1 MFNNIKYMKNLK
13 YLEIDFKYIKQNN
26 YSDKVLCDFF
36 DINMIIDLS
45 IETLYIYNCNPK
57 NNNIS
62 NIYKLKLLKDLQLS
76 FTTDRNTNIN
86 TLYKDIYNDISK
98 LNMNNIKNEC
108 IDYIYYIY
116 ASK

>member
-1 MFNNIKYMKNLK
+1 MI
-13 YLEIDFKYIKQNN
+13 
-26 YSDKVLCDFF
+26 SDLP
-36 DINMIIDLS
+36 

-62 NIYKLKLLKDLQLS
+62 NICKLKLLKDVQLS
-76 FTTDRNTNIN
+76 FTTDRTTNIN

-98 LNMNNIKNEC
+98 LNMKIIKNEYN
-108 IDYIYYIY
+108 DFIYSIN